1 MQSASFFSIRQT
13 SLSLR
18 AVAALS
24 LILACSLLT
33 AKSAMAVPASTG
45 DKVTFP
51 LGNKGSGLRVKGLRL
66 KAVKPAGLSGSRL
79 TLPVTDIVSPTPT
92 SSQLILRGGV
102 QFTSGRRKV
111 KVEGFLLSAKNGR
124 VSVTAKVGGSRLEV
138 FSGATDASTTL
149 TFSPPAIKFSSTKFA
164 LTRKAAAKLKK
175 SLGNSRVKPRV
186 LGRSSGAATAF
197 IAPVVPTPDNPSNKT
212 LPEAPPPITRPGT
225 AVDITSAN
233 IRWWVR
239 DSWVTYLSEGSLEP
253 QLVAPATAYAP
264 QPENTHACP
273 DAPDPAK
280 PQNPHLFSFDLPFT
294 SGWYDATSSTAAI
307 YTAGGVRFYR
317 PDRGID
323 ITAVSGE
330 IELNG
335 ALSRSVFTFS
345 EAGIYSNKRGLLG
358 ELTLGSYVP
367 APGGPGQIR
376 VKLPGSATDGIFAS
390 QYAPGAGFGC
400 FDITFAA

>member
-1 MQSASFFSIRQT
+1 
-13 SLSLR
+13 
-18 AVAALS
+18 
-24 LILACSLLT
+24 
-33 AKSAMAVPASTG
+33 MAVPASTG
-45 DKVTFP
+45 DTVTFP
-51 LGNKGSGLRVKGLRL
+51 LGKKGSGLRVKGLRL
-66 KAVKPAGLSGSRL
+66 KAIKPAGLSGSRL

-102 QFTSGRRKV
+102 QITNGRRKV

-124 VSVTAKVGGSRLEV
+124 VTVTAKVAGSRLEV
-138 FSGATDASTTL
+138 FSGASDATTVL
-149 TFSPPAIKFSSTKFA
+149 TFSPPAINFTSTKFS

-175 SLGNSRVKPRV
+175 SLRNSRVKPRV

-197 IAPVVPTPDNPSNKT
+197 IAPAVPSPNNPSNDT
-212 LPEAPPPITRPGT
+212 LPEAAAPIARPGT

-239 DSWVTYLSEGSLEP
+239 DSWVTYLAHGSFEP
-253 QLVAPATAYAP
+253 QVISPADDYPAQTEAS
-264 QPENTHACP
+264 HACP
-273 DAPDPAK
+273 DSGGNPDE
-280 PQNPHLFSFDLPFT
+280 QHLYSFDLPFT
-294 SGWYDATSSTAAI
+294 TGWYDSASDSAAI

-345 EAGIYSNKRGLLG
+345 EAGLYSNKRGLLG
-358 ELTLGSYVP
+358 ELTLGAYVP
-367 APGGPGQIR
+367 APGGPNQIR
-376 VKLPGSATDGIFAS
+376 VKLPGSATSGIFAS

-400 FDITFAA
+400 FDITFGVTP